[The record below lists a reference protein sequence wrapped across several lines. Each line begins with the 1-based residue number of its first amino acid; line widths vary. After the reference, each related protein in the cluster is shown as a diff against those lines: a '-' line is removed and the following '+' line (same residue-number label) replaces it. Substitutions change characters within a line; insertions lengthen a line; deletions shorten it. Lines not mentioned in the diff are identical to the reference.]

1 MHVQNHPQK
10 KRNENDEQ
18 KEQTV
23 KKKNHVPGKQKGNSI
38 CPFLLDGQNLVPR
51 ESDHK

>member
-10 KRNENDEQ
+10 KRNKNDEQ

-23 KKKNHVPGKQKGNSI
+23 KKKTTFPENKKEIPSVPFFWTDKI
-38 CPFLLDGQNLVPR
+38 
-51 ESDHK
+51 